1 MIHDLPP
8 MKLAQE
14 MTMEEKV
21 KLLNTLFTL
30 VRELELDGISSIL
43 LMGTEPVDDDYV
55 KDGWGRIHRLSEEG
69 ELTAVGKPVSKKTGS
84 AITRANPSIHVSLRE
99 ANQLFSPGTEDL

>member
-8 MKLAQE
+8 MKLGQE

-43 LMGTEPVDDDYV
+43 LMGTEPVDDDHV

-69 ELTAVGKPVSKKTGS
+69 ELTAVGGPCPRKPG
-84 AITRANPSIHVSLRE
+84 PL
-99 ANQLFSPGTEDL
+99 

>member
-1 MIHDLPP
+1 
-8 MKLAQE
+8 
-14 MTMEEKV
+14 MEEKV

-69 ELTAVGKPVSKKTGS
+69 ELTAVGGPVSKKTGS
-84 AITRANPSIHVSLRE
+84 AITRANPSIPISLRE
-99 ANQLFSPGTEDL
+99 ANQPFSPGTEDL